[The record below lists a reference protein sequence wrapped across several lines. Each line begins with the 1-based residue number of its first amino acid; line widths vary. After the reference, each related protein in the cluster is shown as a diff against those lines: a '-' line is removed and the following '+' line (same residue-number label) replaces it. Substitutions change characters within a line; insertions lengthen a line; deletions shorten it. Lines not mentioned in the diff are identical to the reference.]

1 MSYMSYFY
9 DDIAKMAISAEAI
22 IGLVALFVTCPPSA
36 LLIYSWAIRRQR
48 SNQEIGTTPQGLV
61 RVVRLGKVLTFV

>member
-1 MSYMSYFY
+1 MG
-9 DDIAKMAISAEAI
+9 ISAEAI

-48 SNQEIGTTPQGLV
+48 SDQERGMTPQSLAA
-61 RVVRLGKVLTFV
+61 RLNTAWFRDEGAFEASQNMPSQE